1 MSSILFQESMKN
13 YGCTTPFGIRLDNIC
28 TDPNVSRKALNFYN
42 DVIMHGTPVEGCLYP
57 CTFLKTKFLSK
68 TESGSTSSSKMKAT
82 ILLDKFIKVTS
93 SSISYTELELIAE
106 CGGYVGLF
114 LGISVYNLSSLF
126 EKFLKTVFRT

>member
-1 MSSILFQESMKN
+1 MKN

-28 TDPNVSRKALNFYN
+28 TDPNVARKALNLYN

-126 EKFLKTVFRT
+126 EKFLKTFFRT